1 MIKPIAVVTGASSGF
16 GAIYAEK
23 LANLGYN
30 LILVAR
36 RENLMQNL
44 ADKICGSLHT
54 DIRIIKKDLS
64 KLSEIK
70 DLAIQLELEKD
81 IEILVNNAGFGTVGR
96 FYRQDPEKPEAML
109 TLHVHAPTILSRA
122 VLPSMV
128 TRNKGYIINVSSL
141 AAFLTT
147 TGNVTY
153 SATKA
158 YLNTFS
164 LILAGELKNKNI
176 SIQSL
181 CPGFTHTDMLNT
193 PEYKSRDIDESSV
206 PGWMWMDA
214 EPVVDYSLKKMH
226 SGRVIIIPGIRYKI
240 LKAIMTSKILNPL
253 VKLLLSQH
261 R

>member
-44 ADKICGSLHT
+44 ADKICGSLPT

-70 DLAIQLELEKD
+70 DLAKQLELEKD
-81 IEILVNNAGFGTVGR
+81 VEILVNNAGFGTVGR

-147 TGNVTY
+147 SGNVTY

-158 YLNTFS
+158 
-164 LILAGELKNKNI
+164 
-176 SIQSL
+176 
-181 CPGFTHTDMLNT
+181 
-193 PEYKSRDIDESSV
+193 
-206 PGWMWMDA
+206 
-214 EPVVDYSLKKMH
+214 
-226 SGRVIIIPGIRYKI
+226 
-240 LKAIMTSKILNPL
+240 
-253 VKLLLSQH
+253 
-261 R
+261 

>member
-1 MIKPIAVVTGASSGF
+1 LIKPIAVVTGASSGL

-23 LANLGYN
+23 LAKLGYN

-44 ADKICGSLHT
+44 ADKINSSVPT

-64 KLSEIK
+64 NLGEIK
-70 DLAIQLELEKD
+70 VLAKLLEVEHE
-81 IEILVNNAGFGTVGR
+81 IEILINNAGFGTVGR

-122 VLPSMV
+122 VLPAMLNL
-128 TRNKGYIINVSSL
+128 NKGFIINVSSL
-141 AAFLTT
+141 AAFLTSS
-147 TGNVTY
+147 GNVTY

-176 SIQSL
+176 NIQSL

-193 PEYKSRDIDESSV
+193 PEYKSRGIEESSV
-206 PGWMWMDA
+206 PGWMWMEA
-214 EPVVDYSLKKMH
+214 EPVVDYSLKKIN
-226 SGRVIIIPGIRYKI
+226 SGRVIIIPGMRNKF
-240 LKAIMTSKILNPL
+240 LKAVMTSKILNPL
-253 VKLLLSQH
+253 VKLLLSHH